1 MPGAMEDNKWE
12 LKYGQIAILERHTLG
27 LGFKKKKNWIKKKT
41 YQSKIQNQIEKEI
54 PLSLARSLY
63 IYIYTKHSKSISI
76 SLSVPISP
84 SK

>member
-1 MPGAMEDNKWE
+1 MRVEIWVDCNIRKTH
-12 LKYGQIAILERHTLG
+12 IRIS
-27 LGFKKKKNWIKKKT
+27 IKKKT

-63 IYIYTKHSKSISI
+63 IYIYTKHSQSISF
-76 SLSVPISP
+76 SWSVPISP